1 MTLAMLLT
9 FSCNQVPE
17 KSPYQTG
24 TIEIEDAKSKR
35 IDAFHQAYLDG
46 NFDSQI
52 DLFTEDAVIH
62 INADDVSAQDMISG
76 FGAGSEFYENI
87 QYKDWTTATMHLDDG
102 KVYTN
107 LWYIWSATSKATGI
121 TLNNPVHTWMRWEGD
136 KIAEAAF
143 IFNPTEYIAN
153 MTK

>member
-1 MTLAMLLT
+1 MKTISSYFCMTLAMLLT

-87 QYKDWTTATMHLDDG
+87 QYKDGRA
-102 KVYTN
+102 
-107 LWYIWSATSKATGI
+107 
-121 TLNNPVHTWMRWEGD
+121 
-136 KIAEAAF
+136 
-143 IFNPTEYIAN
+143 
-153 MTK
+153 